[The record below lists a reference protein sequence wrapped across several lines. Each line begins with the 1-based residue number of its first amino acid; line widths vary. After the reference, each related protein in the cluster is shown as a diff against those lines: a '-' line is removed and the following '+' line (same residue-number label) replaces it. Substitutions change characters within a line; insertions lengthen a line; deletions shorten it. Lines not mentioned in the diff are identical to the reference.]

1 MQAFVHE
8 RLRVLQRLQ
17 ARSSEVLAKYNRL
30 DLDLATALT
39 DLLDEAIAGFHA
51 LGRASNEN
59 QLLAL
64 KAQFV
69 SAQQGTHPI
78 TLERVTGHRRELQR
92 AIALQVL
99 LRSAELLRADIA
111 RDSQALDDARGQL
124 RTIVLLALRE
134 GLLPLKAR
142 RPPSQRQLDTLWR
155 NLLRAPDIQLAA
167 RQLAMQ
173 LSAYDIQ
180 LLLAE
185 LILALQPPA

>member
-1 MQAFVHE
+1 VQAFVHE

>member
-1 MQAFVHE
+1 VQAFVHE

-30 DLDLATALT
+30 DLDLAAALT